1 VESGAAHGAAESRET
16 ALGWN
21 PGGTAGAGRGV
32 TRGMKPGGTTGAG
45 RQAAAIVVP
54 AVVRGILMGLTEEPD
69 SQRKS
74 RSVRWGEAAIGKL
87 ASSKTT
93 CRETI
98 RRFVERS
105 RQRYPL

>member
-1 VESGAAHGAAESRET
+1 VESGAARGATEVRE
-16 ALGWN
+16 ASLGWN
-21 PGGTAGAGRGV
+21 LGGTAGAVRGV
-32 TRGMKPGGTTGAG
+32 TRGREARGDYRGGLTSRRSSSTCSGEG
-45 RQAAAIVVP
+45 V
-54 AVVRGILMGLTEEPD
+54 LMGLTEDPD

-74 RSVRWGEAAIGKL
+74 RSVRWGEAAGGKL

-105 RQRYPL
+105 RQR